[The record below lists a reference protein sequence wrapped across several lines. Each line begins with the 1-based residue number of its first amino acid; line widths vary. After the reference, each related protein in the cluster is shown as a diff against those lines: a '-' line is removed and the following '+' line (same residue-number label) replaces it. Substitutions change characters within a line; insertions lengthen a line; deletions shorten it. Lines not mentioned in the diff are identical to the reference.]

1 MKKCENYMHGG
12 KNKNAHTPNN
22 QVEFGKDIYIKI
34 NKKNYKVLY
43 TFIIKVFCKLGLR
56 YFLTL

>member
-34 NKKNYKVLY
+34 NKKNY
-43 TFIIKVFCKLGLR
+43 
-56 YFLTL
+56 